1 MVLGEPRYLPTVIA
15 DKTTA
20 LNVVYAVT
28 AALYSREKTGQGQEI
43 EVPMFESMVYY
54 NMAEHLWGNSFEPP
68 IGSAGYKRL
77 MSHHRKPYKTKDGY
91 IAILPY
97 LDAHWEK
104 FCELADRADLLEDK
118 RFTTLSDRVTNI
130 DDTYDE
136 TAKTMV
142 HKTTQEWL
150 DIFSSTSVPTNAVN
164 TLDGLLDDPHLKE
177 VDFWQESDHPTEGRI
192 RMTRFPVTF
201 SETPAE
207 NRRHQPKL
215 GEHSREILREAGLSD
230 EQIDALIAS
239 RATLQAD

>member
-1 MVLGEPRYLPTVIA
+1 
-15 DKTTA
+15 
-20 LNVVYAVT
+20 
-28 AALYSREKTGQGQEI
+28 
-43 EVPMFESMVYY
+43 MVYY
-54 NMAEHLWGNSFEPP
+54 NMAEHLWGKTFEPP

-104 FCELADRADLLEDK
+104 FCELTGRNDLLEDK
-118 RFTTLSDRVTNI
+118 RFKTLADRVSNI

-150 DIFSSTSVPTNAVN
+150 DIFGPTSVPTNTVN
-164 TLDGLLDDPHLKE
+164 TLDGLVDDPHLQA
-177 VDFWQESDHPTEGRI
+177 VNFWQETDHPTEGRI

-201 SETPAE
+201 TETPAE
-207 NRRHQPKL
+207 NRRHQPRL
-215 GEHSREILREAGLSD
+215 GEHSTEILREAGLSD

-239 RATLQAD
+239 RATIQAD